1 MGIINQLDFQ
11 VANLIAAG
19 EVVDR
24 PASAVKELV
33 ENSIDAGAT
42 SVVIEIKNGG
52 IRYIRVSD
60 NGCGIEA
67 EDLPTAFLRHATSKV
82 LTKTDLDSIS
92 TLGFRGEALASICAV
107 SKVEITSKT
116 AQNDFGAKLQID
128 ADNVGNTE
136 SVGCANGTTIVV
148 KDLFYNTPARLK
160 FLKKDVT
167 EANAVSA
174 IIDKLALANPSV
186 AIKFIKDGKTALQ
199 TPGDGNL
206 LSVIYAIYGKEFAT
220 SLLPVYYEHGGVDV
234 NGFITMPT
242 KSRSNRS
249 MQHFYVNTRY
259 VKSKTCITA
268 LEEAYKNSI
277 MTGKFPACV
286 LNVRVPS
293 DTVDANV
300 HPAKIE
306 VRFTDEKTVFDAV
319 YFAVK
324 SAIEVQN
331 KSVVA
336 ETKTQKPDVFE
347 YLLKQKEKETL
358 KPTSAQ
364 IVNEVKK
371 EIAKDFGDEVKP
383 KPKQTPK
390 PLNQPKRFIQNAI
403 KEKPVTT
410 PVQTVLFGQNDADY
424 TSEDDAVS
432 LIDTQSFVQ
441 KKVEEKVVETK
452 TPAIV
457 FDEKE
462 QSKIN
467 LDKLE
472 IIGEVF
478 KTYILAQLGDEFII
492 IDKHAAHERI
502 LFNKLQKEKG
512 EGSRQMLLSPI
523 SVTVSKEEK
532 HALLEQVDLLQK
544 LGFAVDDFGSGSII
558 VREIPILLDGCNI
571 EQIITEIALSLM
583 KNKKDIS
590 VEFENELYH
599 SMACKAAIKAHDTND
614 KKELYQLVKTVLED
628 DDVRYCPHG
637 RPVLVVKS
645 KRDMEKMFSRI

>member
-1 MGIINQLDFQ
+1 MAKINVLDKS
-11 VANLIAAG
+11 VAELIAAG
-19 EVVDR
+19 EVIER
-24 PASAVKELV
+24 PASIVKELV

-42 SVVIEIKNGG
+42 SVVVEIKNGG

-60 NGCGIEA
+60 NGCGIEP
-67 EDLPTAFLRHATSKV
+67 EELPTAFLRHATSKV

-128 ADNVGNTE
+128 ADNVGKTE
-136 SVGCANGTTIVV
+136 SIGCAGGTTIVV

-167 EANAVSA
+167 EANTVSA

-186 AIKFIKDGKTALQ
+186 AIKLIRDGKTTLQ

-220 SLLPVYYEHGGVDV
+220 SLLPVHYEHGGVDV
-234 NGFITMPT
+234 NGFATMPT

-306 VRFTDEKTVFDAV
+306 VRFTDEKLVFDAV

-324 SAIEVQN
+324 SAIETQN
-331 KSVVA
+331 RTVIA
-336 ETKTQKPDVFE
+336 ENKPQKPDVFE
-347 YLLKQKEKETL
+347 YLLKQKEKEML
-358 KPTSAQ
+358 KPTSSE

-371 EIAKDFGDEVKP
+371 EIAK
-383 KPKQTPK
+383 
-390 PLNQPKRFIQNAI
+390 
-403 KEKPVTT
+403 
-410 PVQTVLFGQNDADY
+410 
-424 TSEDDAVS
+424 
-432 LIDTQSFVQ
+432 
-441 KKVEEKVVETK
+441 
-452 TPAIV
+452 
-457 FDEKE
+457 
-462 QSKIN
+462 
-467 LDKLE
+467 
-472 IIGEVF
+472 
-478 KTYILAQLGDEFII
+478 
-492 IDKHAAHERI
+492 
-502 LFNKLQKEKG
+502 
-512 EGSRQMLLSPI
+512 
-523 SVTVSKEEK
+523 
-532 HALLEQVDLLQK
+532 
-544 LGFAVDDFGSGSII
+544 
-558 VREIPILLDGCNI
+558 
-571 EQIITEIALSLM
+571 
-583 KNKKDIS
+583 
-590 VEFENELYH
+590 
-599 SMACKAAIKAHDTND
+599 
-614 KKELYQLVKTVLED
+614 
-628 DDVRYCPHG
+628 
-637 RPVLVVKS
+637 
-645 KRDMEKMFSRI
+645 